1 MAKQVILN
9 GNRIDVYNYKEET
22 LAEKGEQAIHLSFDF
37 KVSHQEYHDITTLLY
52 DLYFDVSVP
61 EDELEF
67 RGMIDN
73 YYTSLTNLYE
83 EDAVGEFHL
92 ELKETDGKED

>member
-9 GNRIDVYNYKEET
+9 GNQIDVYNYKEE
-22 LAEKGEQAIHLSFDF
+22 KVPDGGEQSIHLSFDF
-37 KVSHQEYHDITTLLY
+37 KVSHKEYHDITTLLY
-52 DLYFDVSVP
+52 DLYFDVNVP
-61 EDELEF
+61 DDDLQF

-92 ELKETDGKED
+92 ELKETDGEED

>member
-1 MAKQVILN
+1 MGKQVILN
-9 GNRIDVYNYKEET
+9 GNQIDVYNYKEE
-22 LAEKGEQAIHLSFDF
+22 KVPDDGDQAIHLSFDF

-52 DLYFDVSVP
+52 DLYFDVKVP
-61 EDELEF
+61 EDDLEF

-83 EDAVGEFHL
+83 EDAIGEFHL
-92 ELKETDGKED
+92 ELKETDGEED